1 MKMYF
6 SGKILLQTA
15 IYLSIAALCVS
26 FPHIFTYELG
36 RNISLATALVI
47 LISDHYH
54 NFTPAVAAKTGTL
67 RDFIHRYL
75 TLIILSSVTLFVIGA
90 LNEKLFDILPAEHNA
105 LGSLTGPLTNAGFIP
120 KGDNAF
126 YLLGIQS
133 FLKYGILIENTCFRP
148 IAHTLNAVLFKISGE
163 DMIRF
168 FYLTS
173 FLLVAATTLLSRIIA
188 NLVSPGLGALASFFA
203 LLFFSRFQ
211 ATFMTE
217 LSGGIIGLFAIAV
230 LIQGF
235 FRKNIWIFGLGMT
248 VFALAMQI
256 RTGAVFAAPV
266 LVIAGAYRMGGTSW
280 KTTTGKTALLTLC
293 FVSGMVL
300 PSLQMTLFEKNSAVQ
315 SNAGYFL
322 YQIQTGSSTW
332 KQVKIDYP
340 NEFKSTI
347 PNQERAHTAFRY
359 TLQKFTEA
367 PADFFINY
375 FGMMIKTAVK
385 PGDFLFHFWGLGEGA
400 TGWVLFILLVLTPWI
415 HPENSK
421 VKIMFWFLVAAIIG
435 ALLSSP
441 ILEEVRRRTYATTV
455 SINALCVSLAII
467 NALVL
472 AGKLKTLAPQKHFL
486 KYIKTGL
493 TQRSVSVASDMTSD
507 APVKTGNS
515 ALAWLS
521 IVIIG
526 FIFTGPIM
534 LDQLREPALPA
545 APVSDLILTDTSLQK
560 ILIAPNHSQG
570 VFIDMEHDF
579 LVENPKIIPKSKFN
593 NNNLLC
599 DTLSGGF
606 YLYNALNLL
615 ASPDYP
621 SGLTNIIIPQRLV
634 GETDIKNISWMMLE
648 GEIIYPKKV
657 NMFITKNIIQTS
669 QTSK

>member
-1 MKMYF
+1 
-6 SGKILLQTA
+6 
-15 IYLSIAALCVS
+15 
-26 FPHIFTYELG
+26 
-36 RNISLATALVI
+36 
-47 LISDHYH
+47 
-54 NFTPAVAAKTGTL
+54 
-67 RDFIHRYL
+67 
-75 TLIILSSVTLFVIGA
+75 
-90 LNEKLFDILPAEHNA
+90 
-105 LGSLTGPLTNAGFIP
+105 
-120 KGDNAF
+120 
-126 YLLGIQS
+126 
-133 FLKYGILIENTCFRP
+133 
-148 IAHTLNAVLFKISGE
+148 
-163 DMIRF
+163 
-168 FYLTS
+168 
-173 FLLVAATTLLSRIIA
+173 
-188 NLVSPGLGALASFFA
+188 
-203 LLFFSRFQ
+203 
-211 ATFMTE
+211 
-217 LSGGIIGLFAIAV
+217 
-230 LIQGF
+230 
-235 FRKNIWIFGLGMT
+235 MT

-280 KTTTGKTALLTLC
+280 KTITGKTALLTLC

-300 PSLQMTLFEKNSAVQ
+300 TSLQMKLFEKNSVVQ

-332 KQVKIDYP
+332 KQVMMDYP
-340 NEFKSTI
+340 NEFLSSI
-347 PNQERAHTAFRY
+347 SHQERARTALSY
-359 TLQKFTEA
+359 TRQKFTEA

-385 PGDFLFHFWGLGEGA
+385 PGDFLFHFWGMGEGV

-441 ILEEVRRRTYATTV
+441 ILEEVRRRAYASTV

-472 AGKLKTLAPQKHFL
+472 AGKLKTLVSQKHFL

-493 TQRSVSVASDMTSD
+493 TQRPVSVASDLTSD

-534 LDQLREPALPA
+534 LDQLREPALPV
-545 APVSDLILTDTSLQK
+545 APVSDLSLTDSSLQK
-560 ILIAPNHSQG
+560 ILIAPSHSQG

-621 SGLTNIIIPQRLV
+621 SGLTDIIIPQRLV
-634 GETDIKNISWMMLE
+634 GETDIKNISWMLLE
-648 GEIIYPKKV
+648 GEIIYPKKLKL
-657 NMFITKNIIQTS
+657 FITKNIIQTS